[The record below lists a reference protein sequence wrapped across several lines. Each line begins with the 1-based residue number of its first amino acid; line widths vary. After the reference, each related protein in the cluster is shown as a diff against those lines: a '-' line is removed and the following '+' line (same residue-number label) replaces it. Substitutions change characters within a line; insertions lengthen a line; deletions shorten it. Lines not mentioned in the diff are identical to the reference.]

1 MSTIIVSRLH
11 TFGKSK
17 AGGNAL
23 LWDIIDQGHNSAGLF
38 EPVTLPKLTRTDTL
52 VGNGLVVKTSF
63 HWATMNSVYN
73 TIVGEEPPRK
83 PCQLVFYRW

>member
-38 EPVTLPKLTRTDTL
+38 EPVALPEGAGADAL
-52 VGNGLVVKTSF
+52 VGAALVVEAAG
-63 HWATMNSVYN
+63 HGAAVDGVDY
-73 TIVGEEPPRK
+73 
-83 PCQLVFYRW
+83 